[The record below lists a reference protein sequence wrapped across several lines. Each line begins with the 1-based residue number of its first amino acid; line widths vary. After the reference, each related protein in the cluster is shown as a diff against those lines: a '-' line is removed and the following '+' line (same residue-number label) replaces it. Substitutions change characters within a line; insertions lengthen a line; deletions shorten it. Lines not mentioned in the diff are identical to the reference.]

1 MPTKD
6 PITIV
11 GLLATIMLA
20 TGAAMLYLP
29 PELQPLQPQKP
40 QKPQIVFS
48 SPFKD
53 PAPAKVPAQV
63 VAQSPPITP
72 APPVTPVQPATAT
85 PPLALPSLSDTELA
99 ELTPAEREHYNNMR
113 QSLQQVLQQ
122 VETLTQANADLQQTI
137 EQSSAKN
144 EQLDSEI
151 DKLRA
156 NQGET
161 GAAQQ

>member
-40 QKPQIVFS
+40 QIVFS

-63 VAQSPPITP
+63 VAQPPPITP
-72 APPVTPVQPATAT
+72 APPVTPVQPATAP